1 WRQLLKGIAMC
12 MPGQHNNSLFA
23 GIDGSQLKTFS
34 LEVDCHRVEDA
45 LFAFE
50 KAILQIKLA
59 QRHFS
64 PESSSYDGIRAVY
77 RFTR

>member
-1 WRQLLKGIAMC
+1 MNQT
-12 MPGQHNNSLFA
+12 GQHNNSLFA

-34 LEVDCHRVEDA
+34 LEVDCHRAEDA

-64 PESSSYDGIRAVY
+64 PERSSDDGIRAIY
-77 RFTR
+77 RFTL

>member
-1 WRQLLKGIAMC
+1 MC

-50 KAILQIKLA
+50 KAIHQIKLA
-59 QRHFS
+59 QRHFL
-64 PESSSYDGIRAVY
+64 PERSFADGVRASYRAIR
-77 RFTR
+77 